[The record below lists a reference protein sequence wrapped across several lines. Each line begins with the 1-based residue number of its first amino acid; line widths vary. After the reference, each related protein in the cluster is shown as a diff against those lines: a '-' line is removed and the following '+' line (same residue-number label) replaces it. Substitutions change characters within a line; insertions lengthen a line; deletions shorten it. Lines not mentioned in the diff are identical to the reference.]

1 MIEINKTETGKR
13 IRELREAA
21 AETQEDLAKH
31 LDVKRQIISY
41 YENGTRVPNLE
52 HLLLIA
58 CHYNTTT
65 DYLLCLSDVP
75 TADKDIKFICD
86 YLGLDEKSIQS
97 IKTKDNIMMSTRTP
111 FEYSE
116 LITLFFDEY
125 INIYRSVL
133 NQFLQS
139 KCFLDIISNCA
150 YEKLIETELNK
161 LTATEINKLNK
172 TKFTEINENPRM
184 AKSNTEFIY
193 SVYEK
198 IADNYEHWHKLNLF
212 CLQDSVTSFA
222 KSLTEIENI
231 ILEKQELIENK
242 AADIS
247 NLLIDLK
254 GGAD

>member
-1 MIEINKTETGKR
+1 MSNIIAER
-13 IRELREAA
+13 ILTLRQNANER
-21 AETQEDLAKH
+21 QEDLAQALNCNRGTIANYEKGARTPDAET
-31 LDVKRQIISY
+31 LAQI
-41 YENGTRVPNLE
+41 
-52 HLLLIA
+52 A
-58 CHYNTTT
+58 KHYNTTT
-65 DYLLCLSDVP
+65 DYIVGLSDVP

-125 INIYRSVL
+125 INIYRGVL

-161 LTATEINKLNK
+161 LITTEISKLNK
-172 TKFTEINENPRM
+172 TKFTEINENPRITKTN
-184 AKSNTEFIY
+184 ADFIY

-198 IADNYEHWHKLNLF
+198 IADNYEYWHKLNLF

-247 NLLIDLK
+247 NLLLNLK
-254 GGAD
+254 GGAE